1 VPKPT
6 LVFRPATPADA
17 PFAAKVTESV
27 EPYRPMALEDLREKW
42 INTAKGSE
50 VRRFIVEEDGGDTG
64 WISMGGEWIAK
75 PGSPPPVSFDPAH
88 PYVPSKWI
96 NRCATST

>member
-1 VPKPT
+1 MSRFAQAAPKTASHATASRGLLAGGVWAGLLCAAAALSPT
-6 LVFRPATPADA
+6 PAQEAAPAKATP
-17 PFAAKVTESV
+17 P
-27 EPYRPMALEDLREKW
+27 DL
-42 INTAKGSE
+42 SS
-50 VRRFIVEEDGGDTG
+50 GDTG